1 MIGNRPPC
9 QSGSDSEGPDRT
21 FRDDRDQKAR
31 ARQAAEA
38 LFAPKPPPPTGDQP
52 PTDQPGRQPR
62 ILKHASP
69 VVRAP
74 TDALATPAAAIRPPH
89 VARIRAWLKSGMTI
103 AQVANAYR
111 IPLTEITRLLGKS

>member
-1 MIGNRPPC
+1 MIGNRPPR
-9 QSGSDSEGPDRT
+9 QSGSGSKGPDRT
-21 FRDDRDQKAR
+21 RDQKAR

-38 LFAPKPPPPTGDQP
+38 LFTPKPAPPTVDELSADQL
-52 PTDQPGRQPR
+52 GCQPR

-69 VVRAP
+69 AARAP

-111 IPLTEITRLLGKS
+111 IPLTEITRLLDKP